1 MASRSTRP
9 LLRHRLRTTATAL
22 LQHVR
27 DRWSIENS
35 WHWLRDVPL
44 REHAHRYRGNNGV
57 QILDMLRRLA
67 VNVLRWK

>member
-1 MASRSTRP
+1 M
-9 LLRHRLRTTATAL
+9 
-22 LQHVR
+22 R